1 MIKKT
6 NIMTRY
12 SKQLIEKLTKNLRRR
27 KKKIVFT
34 NGVFDIIHYGHT
46 DYLQKA
52 KTLGDIL
59 IVGLNTDSS
68 IKKFKAK
75 DRPVQSQND
84 RAKILTALEAVEYV
98 IMFSEETPER
108 LIKMVKPDI
117 LVKGAD
123 YKISEIVGANFVKSY
138 GGIVKRI
145 RLAKGRSTT
154 AIIKKIKKMKSV

>member
-1 MIKKT
+1 
-6 NIMTRY
+6 MTRY
-12 SKQLIEKLTKNLRRR
+12 SKISVANLVRRLRRT

-34 NGVFDIIHYGHT
+34 NGVFDIIHFGHI

-52 KTLGDIL
+52 KVLGDIL

-68 IKKFKAK
+68 VKKFKSK

-84 RAKILTALEAVEYV
+84 RAKILTALEAVDYV

-108 LIKMVKPDI
+108 LIKMVKPDV

-123 YKISEIVGANFVKSY
+123 YKIHEIVGADVVKSY
-138 GGIVKRI
+138 GGRVKRI

-154 AIIKKIKKMKSV
+154 AIIKKIKKMKAI